1 MSSYSQQ
8 AAREIL
14 INLIA
19 LVSIHTM
26 CSVIYCHRSSYRTP
40 DTRALNLKQMQWR
53 TT

>member
-19 LVSIHTM
+19 LVSILCAPQYIATAPRIGLPIL
-26 CSVIYCHRSSYRTP
+26 VR
-40 DTRALNLKQMQWR
+40 
-53 TT
+53 